1 MTRRRGPSPASKQAR
16 TSFIETPETS
26 RAFLVG
32 AGGLNDAQVEVAL
45 QARELATDSRVV
57 LTAYEDWIFK
67 RMEPP
72 LPLQPEGKALVL
84 RIPTAVQNHP
94 LVEGLLEGTK
104 HIARILAEATPSPV
118 FFTEIRERM
127 LGRRFWTI
135 MTLKQF
141 LKHPRKLEAGI
152 IASVT
157 EAAGLPPLRERH
169 LAALAVLTP
178 NPLEPP
184 QPNPQ
189 LVKSRTMNWRYALEE
204 RYETQQVLQRLAD
217 HIPPSLTESPMPDG
231 HDFRRSQDLSAPR
244 KQDSTVAEILRQFE
258 RLHGEIGFGK
268 P

>member
-16 TSFIETPETS
+16 TSFIATPEIA

-45 QARELATDSRVV
+45 QGRELATDVRSI
-57 LTAYEDWIFK
+57 LTAYEDWVFK

-72 LPLQPEGKALVL
+72 IPLQPEGKALVL
-84 RIPTAVQNHP
+84 RIPAAVQNSP
-94 LVEGLLEGTK
+94 LVELLLEGTI
-104 HIARILAEATPSPV
+104 HIARILSEAPPSPA
-118 FFTEIRERM
+118 FFAELRERA
-127 LGRRFWTI
+127 REQRFWTI
-135 MTLKQF
+135 TTLAKF

-152 IASVT
+152 ITLVT
-157 EAAGLPPLRERH
+157 AAAGLPPLLERH

-178 NPLEPP
+178 DPLEPP

-189 LVKSRTMNWRYALEE
+189 LVKSRTMNWRYALEQE
-204 RYETQQVLQRLAD
+204 FETQQVLRRLAD
-217 HIPPSLTESPMPDG
+217 HIPPSIIEPLTFG
-231 HDFRRSQDLSAPR
+231 THDFRRSQALSMPR

-258 RLHGEIGFGK
+258 RLRGEAEFGK